1 MVGNFIK
8 TSVKCLT
15 VCAWMLQSSGVWA
28 QESEYT
34 PLSGDFDFLAVRN
47 IKISTIEV
55 LDHGTMVFW
64 DGDGLHTGTE
74 QLRINLFNC
83 KDIPKNIALPDDP
96 KFICKIKDMDGN
108 LVTEKESSVESTFNR
123 LRFVRN
129 LNTNFDSRQLV
140 KRGGKYVIS
149 AEITPDLF
157 YYETEI
163 LLPDDPCIHV
173 FDKESTV
180 DTLLCPQIFL
190 SGGYPYNPSDF
201 SGAKHLHWQIAAT
214 DAPDAVIEEKDET
227 FELKSE
233 SADLAPVGSVRLD
246 VANLRPGK
254 YIYTI
259 TSDFAPA
266 NYSFTATVEDVLDPE
281 ITLDKESY
289 TAGESKEAIIKVD
302 MNYGYPYVGA
312 GSSSDKP
319 TVTVNAVLLDEETSV
334 SYSDEAWVDSHMHC
348 MAEVK
353 VPLEKVTAEAV
364 SENKGEFPLHL
375 SILFNDTT
383 KYETTLPLHFERGSS
398 GIHGINADNSDKS
411 KVRYFNILGVE
422 VDESYRG
429 LVISSDGKKIIR

>member
-8 TSVKCLT
+8 TAVKCLT

-123 LRFVRN
+123 LRFVKN

-227 FELKSE
+227 FEQSE

-334 SYSDEAWVDSHMHC
+334 SYSDEAWADSHMHC

-429 LVISSDGKKIIR
+429 LVIISDGKKIIR